1 MMKKIITGFL
11 LIFLIFACLGCSGDI
26 ADTSENIESVD
37 ASYSIANTPGST
49 DKLRKS
55 AELAYTKM
63 AITPK
68 QDVTV
73 KGISFDAKLKSGNS
87 RIFTIKVY
95 VSRYNQET
103 NSSDQII
110 LIQEE
115 EITVTDV
122 YSTIRLNLNE
132 PYGFLLSAE
141 EGAKPN
147 KKDALNIEF
156 YESGELN
163 SEILFSLNNII
174 LLT

>member
-1 MMKKIITGFL
+1 MMKKIIIGFL
-11 LIFLIFACLGCSGDI
+11 LIFLMFVCLGCSGDI

-37 ASYSIANTPGST
+37 ASYSIANTGIT

-73 KGISFDAKLKSGNS
+73 KGIRFDAKLKSGNS
-87 RIFTIKVY
+87 HVFTIRVY
-95 VSRYNQET
+95 VSRYNQE
-103 NSSDQII
+103 NDSSDQVL
-110 LIQEE
+110 LIEEE

-122 YSTIRLNLNE
+122 YSTITVNLNE
-132 PYGFLLSAE
+132 PCGFLLSAE